1 MTLTIV
7 VLDQKE
13 KFLQFLD
20 PDLCSLTEEIEYAGL
35 RTLKLEY
42 KFEDI
47 VEDKELFRVGNKIW
61 IHGDTNLR
69 DCLYVINTEVSV
81 DIYKENEFTM
91 ELEEVLVELN
101 YAPLFSQTDLTT
113 SNGFRINN
121 VNDAVEVY
129 VDWNALNKWFGDYF
143 NIGVVQDCLSENAS
157 KVTLSGT
164 FTLMNLLRQIE
175 EETGNV
181 FVTRYEKDCL
191 NNTIHRYLDFL
202 NPINSSKNWN
212 LTLLYEFQSQ
222 ETYNP
227 CVDEDGDPCLE
238 DDDPD
243 VTPFEDGIPA
253 ESIPEDTNPWDESQE
268 DDEERNYDW
277 IPEDETVED
286 YYTDGLSYTPLINLN
301 PDACQFQICNREGMV
316 LNTDGEVYSEGDT
329 ALSWDC
335 TDAGL
340 TGDDPC
346 YTITLQKTK
355 DNLGVTVNATS
366 SIVTGILNDVTTPTP
381 YSEILQTDGHWTI
394 ADDMQR
400 TNVLLPDDVYL
411 EIYDYSIHKTLFRTK
426 LDTQIGTVHEEVLDF
441 GFNLENITYEIDETE
456 TYTAISPVIK
466 ASESTGTGNNLNR
479 GDINTIINRWKNL
492 SINKGNTYPMIVDKI
507 TVTGT
512 SWQNAASTNFG
523 NYTTNQ
529 PYSNSPTNWWCRP
542 LRPNDNT
549 DSDSKTYE
557 FYRAKAYWRAP
568 YTKYT
573 GDLHVST
580 TKDSIKQYNE
590 VTRRPDNRNERG
602 PETTPKMGTT
612 ETTDEDIYAI
622 YNQVALYL
630 QEHEVPEINIEVD
643 VANLQGY
650 TYNNYDLHD
659 KVYLK
664 MPNTG
669 ELLTARVTKTSK
681 EAHDIAKNT
690 IELSNY
696 RNINTIKTLT
706 HETSIDATNT
716 NFKYPNSQNL
726 TARLINLDYDPD
738 DEYSIHYP
746 ANKLL
751 TFTLY
756 KVENGSSTYTGKTY
770 TKITDTQGYATIS
783 MKYDP
788 GDYEMEIYYAGDE
801 EFEESSI
808 NVKISV
814 GGTLPVSND
823 TTKTSNNSKTAKTK
837 YKTVKRYWTKC
848 GLSPKDKNKNRKTI
862 VAVAKPSS
870 ADAGKYSY
878 RWYKT
883 VFKNYC
889 PNCKKSGGLRFDGG
903 KKTKCITS
911 QTDGLGYKPSVQ
923 AEKEITCAYC
933 DSDYCGVTGQEKSH
947 GHISR
952 LKTVKKPVKSSKT
965 ELNKLI
971 KGKLVYDT
979 KKVKVTAK
987 NNSGDKQRK
996 VRASGISSK
1005 VKKQALSIV
1014 GKKTGSKAAHA
1025 IVEWIDKNIH
1035 YAGYPNFQRSPNTV
1049 LSKKSGNCCDVT
1061 RLCLQMLDAA
1071 GCSEFYKMY
1080 YIHVPGHVYARLITK
1095 KTGKNRPV
1103 DCASDYHG
1111 AWGYICRDYRG
1122 RSESRS
1128 RYPKLPF

>member
-1 MTLTIV
+1 MVLSIV

-42 KFEDI
+42 TFED
-47 VEDKELFRVGNKIW
+47 VVTDKELFRVGNKIW
-61 IHGDTNLR
+61 IQGDTNLK
-69 DCLYVINTEVSV
+69 DCLYVVNTEVKV
-81 DIYKENEFTM
+81 DIYNENQFSM

-113 SNGFRINN
+113 ANGFRIN

-129 VDWNALNKWFGDYF
+129 VDWNALNYWFGDYF

-181 FVTRYEKDCL
+181 FVTRYEKDIL

-202 NPINSSKNWN
+202 NPINSSRDWN

-222 ETYNP
+222 ATYLP
-227 CVDEDGDPCLE
+227 CVDENGNETTE
-238 DDDPD
+238 DEAPE
-243 VTPFEDGIPA
+243 VTPFDDGIEE
-253 ESIPEDTNPWDESQE
+253 ESIPEDTGPWDESQE
-268 DDEERNYDW
+268 HDTERNYDW
-277 IPEDETVED
+277 IPEDETVEE
-286 YYTDGLSYTPLINLN
+286 YYHDGLDYQPLINLN
-301 PDACQFQICNREGMV
+301 PEACQLQICNSDGEV
-316 LNTDGEVYSEGDT
+316 LNTDGEVYSDGDT
-329 ALSWDC
+329 PLSWDC
-335 TDAGL
+335 SEAGL
-340 TGDDPC
+340 TGDDSC
-346 YTITLQKTK
+346 YTITLQKNGN
-355 DNLGVTVNATS
+355 NLGVTVNATS
-366 SIVTGILNDVTTPTP
+366 NVVTGIENDVSTPIP
-381 YSEILQTDGHWTI
+381 YSETLQENGYWTI
-394 ADDMQR
+394 SQDMKR
-400 TNVLLPDDVYL
+400 NNIILPDDSYL
-411 EIYDYSIHKTLFRTK
+411 EIYDYSINKTLFRTK
-426 LDTQIGTVHEEVLDF
+426 LDTQIGHVHEEVLDF
-441 GFNLENITYEIDETE
+441 GFNLDNITYEIDETE

-466 ASESTGTGNNLNR
+466 QSEGTDGLTRASM
-479 GDINTIINRWKNL
+479 NTVINRWKSL
-492 SINKGNTYPMIVDKI
+492 SISKGLVYPMIVDKI

-523 NYTTNQ
+523 DYTTNQ
-529 PYSNSPTNWWCRP
+529 PYSNNPGNWWCRP

-549 DSDSKTYE
+549 DNDTKSYE

-568 YTKYT
+568 YTKYS

-580 TKDSIKQYNE
+580 TKNQGKQYNDI
-590 VTRRPDNRNERG
+590 TRRPDNRNERG

-612 ETTDEDIYAI
+612 ETTDEDKYSI

-630 QEHEVPEINIEVD
+630 QEHEVPDINIEVD

-650 TYNNYDLHD
+650 QYNNYDLHD
-659 KVYLK
+659 KVYIK

-696 RNINTIKTLT
+696 RNINTVKTLT
-706 HETSIDATNT
+706 NETSIEATNV
-716 NFKYPNSQNL
+716 NFKYPNSKKL
-726 TARLINLDYDPD
+726 TARLVNLDYNRQDS
-738 DEYSIHYP
+738 YSIEYP

-751 TFTLY
+751 SFTLY
-756 KVENGSSTYTGKTY
+756 KIENGSSTYTGKTY
-770 TKITDTQGYATIS
+770 TKITDSQGYATIS

-788 GDYEMEIYYAGDE
+788 GDYELEIYYAGDE

-808 NVKISV
+808 TVKISV
-814 GGTLPVSND
+814 GGTIPVPTD
-823 TTKTSNNSKTAKTK
+823 TTTQKTSNSKTVKTK

-848 GLSPKDKNKNRKTI
+848 GLSPKNKKKERKHI

-903 KKTKCITS
+903 KKTKCISS
-911 QTDGLGYKPSVQ
+911 QVDGLGYKPSVQ
-923 AEKEITCAYC
+923 AEKEITCIYC

-947 GHISR
+947 GHVSR
-952 LKTVKKPVKSSKT
+952 LKTVKKPVKSSKA

-971 KGKLVYDT
+971 KGKLLYDT
-979 KKVKVTAK
+979 KKVKVK
-987 NNSGDKQRK
+987 QKSNSGDKQRK
-996 VRASGISSK
+996 IRASGINKK

-1014 GKKTGSKAAHA
+1014 DKKTGKEAAHA
-1025 IVEWIDKNIH
+1025 IVEWIDKHIS
-1035 YAGYPNFQRSPNTV
+1035 YAYYSNFHRSPSTV

-1080 YIHVPGHVYARLITK
+1080 YVHVTGHVYARLVTK
-1095 KTGKNRPV
+1095 KTGKSRPV

-1111 AWGYICRDYRG
+1111 AWGYICRNYRG
-1122 RSESRS
+1122 LSESKT
-1128 RYPKLPF
+1128 RYPKMPF

>member
-1 MTLTIV
+1 MVLSIV

-42 KFEDI
+42 TFED
-47 VEDKELFRVGNKIW
+47 VVTDKELFRVGNKIW
-61 IHGDTNLR
+61 VQGDVNLA
-69 DCLYVINTEVSV
+69 DCLYVVNTEVKV
-81 DIYKENEFTM
+81 DIYNENQFSM

-113 SNGFRINN
+113 ANGFRINN

-129 VDWNALNKWFGDYF
+129 VDWNALNYWFGDYF

-181 FVTRYEKDCL
+181 FVTRYEKDIL

-202 NPINSSKNWN
+202 NPINSSRDWN

-222 ETYNP
+222 ATYLP
-227 CVDEDGDPCLE
+227 CVDENGNETTE
-238 DDDPD
+238 DEAPE
-243 VTPFEDGIPA
+243 VTPFDDGIEE
-253 ESIPEDTNPWDESQE
+253 ESIPEDTDPWDESQE
-268 DDEERNYDW
+268 HDTERNYDW
-277 IPEDETVED
+277 IPEDETVEE
-286 YYTDGLSYTPLINLN
+286 YYHDGLDYQPLINLN
-301 PDACQFQICNREGMV
+301 PEACQFQICNSDGEV
-316 LNTDGEVYSEGDT
+316 LNTDGEVYSDGDT
-329 ALSWDC
+329 PLSWDC
-335 TDAGL
+335 SEAGL
-340 TGDDPC
+340 TGDDSC
-346 YTITLQKTK
+346 YTITLQKNGN
-355 DNLGVTVNATS
+355 NLGVTVNATS
-366 SIVTGILNDVTTPTP
+366 NVVTGIENDVSTPIP
-381 YSEILQTDGHWTI
+381 YSETLQENGYWTI
-394 ADDMQR
+394 SQDMKR
-400 TNVLLPDDVYL
+400 NNIILPDDSYL
-411 EIYDYSIHKTLFRTK
+411 EIYDYSINKTLFRTK
-426 LDTQIGTVHEEVLDF
+426 LDTQIGHVHEEVLDF
-441 GFNLENITYEIDETE
+441 GFNLDNITYEIDETE

-466 ASESTGTGNNLNR
+466 QSEGTDGLTRASM
-479 GDINTIINRWKNL
+479 NTVINRWKSL
-492 SINKGNTYPMIVDKI
+492 SISKGLVYPMIVDKI

-523 NYTTNQ
+523 DYTTNQ
-529 PYSNSPTNWWCRP
+529 PYSNNPGNWWCRP

-549 DSDSKTYE
+549 DNDTKSYE

-568 YTKYT
+568 YTKYS

-580 TKDSIKQYNE
+580 TKNQGKQYNDI
-590 VTRRPDNRNERG
+590 TRRPDNRNERG

-612 ETTDEDIYAI
+612 ETTDEDKYSI

-630 QEHEVPEINIEVD
+630 QEHEVPDINIEVD

-650 TYNNYDLHD
+650 QYNNYDLHD
-659 KVYLK
+659 KVYIK

-696 RNINTIKTLT
+696 RNINTVKTLT
-706 HETSIDATNT
+706 NETSIEATNV
-716 NFKYPNSQNL
+716 NFKYPNSKKL
-726 TARLINLDYDPD
+726 TARLVNLDYNRQDS
-738 DEYSIHYP
+738 YSIEYP

-751 TFTLY
+751 SFTLY
-756 KVENGSSTYTGKTY
+756 KIENGSSTYTGKTY
-770 TKITDTQGYATIS
+770 TKITDSQGYATIS

-788 GDYEMEIYYAGDE
+788 GDYELEIYYAGDE

-808 NVKISV
+808 TVKISV
-814 GGTLPVSND
+814 GGTIPVPTD
-823 TTKTSNNSKTAKTK
+823 TTTQKTSNSKTVKTK

-848 GLSPKDKNKNRKTI
+848 GLSPKNKKKERKHI

-903 KKTKCITS
+903 KKTKCISS
-911 QTDGLGYKPSVQ
+911 QVDGLGYKPSVQ
-923 AEKEITCAYC
+923 AEKEITCIYC

-947 GHISR
+947 GHVSR
-952 LKTVKKPVKSSKT
+952 LKTVKKPVKSSKA

-971 KGKLVYDT
+971 KGKLLYDT
-979 KKVKVTAK
+979 KKVKVKQK

-996 VRASGISSK
+996 IRASGINKK

-1014 GKKTGSKAAHA
+1014 DKKTGKEAAHA
-1025 IVEWIDKNIH
+1025 IVEWIDKHIS
-1035 YAGYPNFQRSPNTV
+1035 YAYYSNFHRSPSTV

-1080 YIHVPGHVYARLITK
+1080 YVHVTGHVYARLVTK
-1095 KTGKNRPV
+1095 KTGKSRPV

-1111 AWGYICRDYRG
+1111 AWGYICRNYRG
-1122 RSESRS
+1122 LSESKT

>member
-1 MTLTIV
+1 MVLSIV

-42 KFEDI
+42 TFED
-47 VEDKELFRVGNKIW
+47 VVTDKELFRVGNKIW
-61 IHGDTNLR
+61 IQGDTNLK
-69 DCLYVINTEVSV
+69 DCLYVVNTEVKV
-81 DIYKENEFTM
+81 DIYNENQFSM

-113 SNGFRINN
+113 ANGFRINN

-129 VDWNALNKWFGDYF
+129 VDWNALNYWFGDYF

-181 FVTRYEKDCL
+181 FVTRYEKDIL

-202 NPINSSKNWN
+202 NPINSSRDWN

-222 ETYNP
+222 ATYLP
-227 CVDEDGDPCLE
+227 CVDENGNETTE
-238 DDDPD
+238 DEAPE
-243 VTPFEDGIPA
+243 VTPFDDGIEE
-253 ESIPEDTNPWDESQE
+253 ESIPEDTDPWDESQE
-268 DDEERNYDW
+268 HDTERNYDW
-277 IPEDETVED
+277 IPEDETVEE
-286 YYTDGLSYTPLINLN
+286 YYHDGLDYQPLINLN
-301 PDACQFQICNREGMV
+301 PEACQLQICNADGEV
-316 LNTDGEVYSEGDT
+316 LNTDGEVYSDGDT
-329 ALSWDC
+329 PLSWDC
-335 TDAGL
+335 SEAGL
-340 TGDDPC
+340 TGDDSC
-346 YTITLQKTK
+346 YTITLQKNGN
-355 DNLGVTVNATS
+355 NLGVTVNATS
-366 SIVTGILNDVTTPTP
+366 NVVTGIENDVSTPIP
-381 YSEILQTDGHWTI
+381 YSETLQENGYWTI
-394 ADDMQR
+394 SQDMEKAD
-400 TNVLLPDDVYL
+400 VSLPDDVYL
-411 EIYDYSIHKTLFRTK
+411 EIYDYSISKTLFRTK
-426 LDTQIGTVHEEVLDF
+426 LDTQIGHVHEEVLDF

-466 ASESTGTGNNLNR
+466 QSEGTDGLTRASM
-479 GDINTIINRWKNL
+479 NTVINRWKSL
-492 SINKGNTYPMIVDKI
+492 SISKGSVYPMIVDKI

-529 PYSNSPTNWWCRP
+529 PYSNNPRNWWCRP

-549 DSDSKTYE
+549 DNDTKSYE

-568 YTKYT
+568 YTKYS

-580 TKDSIKQYNE
+580 TKNQGKQYNDI
-590 VTRRPDNRNERG
+590 TRRPDNRNERG

-612 ETTDEDIYAI
+612 ETTDEDKYSI

-630 QEHEVPEINIEVD
+630 QEHEVPDINIEVD

-650 TYNNYDLHD
+650 QYNNYDLHD
-659 KVYLK
+659 KVYIK

-681 EAHDIAKNT
+681 EAHNIAKNT

-696 RNINTIKTLT
+696 RNINTVKTLT
-706 HETSIDATNT
+706 NETSIEATNV
-716 NFKYPNSQNL
+716 NFKYPNSKKL
-726 TARLINLDYDPD
+726 TARLVNLDYNSQDS
-738 DEYSIHYP
+738 YSIEYP

-751 TFTLY
+751 SFTLY
-756 KVENGSSTYTGKTY
+756 KIENGSSTYTGKTY
-770 TKITDTQGYATIS
+770 TKITDSQGYATIS

-788 GDYEMEIYYAGDE
+788 GDYELEIYYAGDE

-808 NVKISV
+808 TVKISV
-814 GGTLPVSND
+814 GGTIPVPTD
-823 TTKTSNNSKTAKTK
+823 TTTQKTSNSKTVKTK

-848 GLSPKDKNKNRKTI
+848 GLSPKNKKKERKHI

-903 KKTKCITS
+903 KKTKCISS
-911 QTDGLGYKPSVQ
+911 QVDGLGYKPSVQ
-923 AEKEITCAYC
+923 AEKEITCIYC

-947 GHISR
+947 GHVSR
-952 LKTVKKPVKSSKT
+952 LKTVKKPVKSSKA

-971 KGKLVYDT
+971 KGKLLYDT
-979 KKVKVTAK
+979 KKVKVK
-987 NNSGDKQRK
+987 QKSNSGDKQRK
-996 VRASGISSK
+996 IRASGINKK

-1014 GKKTGSKAAHA
+1014 DKKTGKEAAHA
-1025 IVEWIDKNIH
+1025 IVEWIDKHIS
-1035 YAGYPNFQRSPNTV
+1035 YAYYSNFHRSPSTV

-1080 YIHVPGHVYARLITK
+1080 YVHVTGHVYARLVTK
-1095 KTGKNRPV
+1095 KTGKSRPV

-1111 AWGYICRDYRG
+1111 AWGYICRNYRG
-1122 RSESRS
+1122 LSESKT
-1128 RYPKLPF
+1128 RYPKMPF

>member
-1 MTLTIV
+1 MVLSIV

-42 KFEDI
+42 TFED
-47 VEDKELFRVGNKIW
+47 VVTDKELFRVGNKIW
-61 IHGDTNLR
+61 VQGDVNLA
-69 DCLYVINTEVSV
+69 DCLYVVNTEVKV
-81 DIYKENEFTM
+81 DIYNENQFSM

-113 SNGFRINN
+113 ANGFRINN

-129 VDWNALNKWFGDYF
+129 VDWNALNYWFGDYF

-181 FVTRYEKDCL
+181 FVTRYEKDIL

-202 NPINSSKNWN
+202 NPINSSRDWN

-222 ETYNP
+222 ATYLP
-227 CVDEDGDPCLE
+227 CVDENGNETTE
-238 DDDPD
+238 DEAPE
-243 VTPFEDGIPA
+243 VTPFDDGIEE
-253 ESIPEDTNPWDESQE
+253 ESIPEDTDPWDESQE
-268 DDEERNYDW
+268 HDTERNYDW
-277 IPEDETVED
+277 IPEDETVEE
-286 YYTDGLSYTPLINLN
+286 YYHDGLDYQPLINLN
-301 PDACQFQICNREGMV
+301 PEACQLQICNSDGEV
-316 LNTDGEVYSEGDT
+316 LNTDGEVYSDGDT
-329 ALSWDC
+329 PLSWDC
-335 TDAGL
+335 SEAGL
-340 TGDDPC
+340 TGDDSC
-346 YTITLQKTK
+346 YTITLQKNGN
-355 DNLGVTVNATS
+355 NLGVTVNATS
-366 SIVTGILNDVTTPTP
+366 NVVTGIENDVSTPIP
-381 YSEILQTDGHWTI
+381 YSETLQENGYWTI
-394 ADDMQR
+394 SQDMKR
-400 TNVLLPDDVYL
+400 NNIILPDDSYL
-411 EIYDYSIHKTLFRTK
+411 EIYDYSINKTLFRTK
-426 LDTQIGTVHEEVLDF
+426 LDTQIGHVHEEVLDF
-441 GFNLENITYEIDETE
+441 GFNLDNITYEIDETE

-466 ASESTGTGNNLNR
+466 QSEGTDGLTRASM
-479 GDINTIINRWKNL
+479 NTVINRWKSL
-492 SINKGNTYPMIVDKI
+492 SISKGLVYPMIVDKI

-529 PYSNSPTNWWCRP
+529 PYSNNPRNWWCRP

-549 DSDSKTYE
+549 DNDTKSYE

-568 YTKYT
+568 YTKYS

-580 TKDSIKQYNE
+580 TKNQGKQYNDI
-590 VTRRPDNRNERG
+590 TRRPDNRNERG

-612 ETTDEDIYAI
+612 ETTDEDKYSI

-630 QEHEVPEINIEVD
+630 QEHEVPDINIEVD

-650 TYNNYDLHD
+650 QYNNYDLHD
-659 KVYLK
+659 KVYIK

-681 EAHDIAKNT
+681 EAHNIAKNT

-696 RNINTIKTLT
+696 RNINTVKTLT
-706 HETSIDATNT
+706 NETSIEATNV
-716 NFKYPNSQNL
+716 NFKYPNSKKL
-726 TARLINLDYDPD
+726 TARLVNLDYNSQDS
-738 DEYSIHYP
+738 YSIEYP

-751 TFTLY
+751 SFTLY
-756 KVENGSSTYTGKTY
+756 KIENGSSTYTGKTY
-770 TKITDTQGYATIS
+770 TKITDSQGYATIS

-788 GDYEMEIYYAGDE
+788 GDYELEIYYAGDE

-808 NVKISV
+808 TVKISV
-814 GGTLPVSND
+814 GGTIPVPTD
-823 TTKTSNNSKTAKTK
+823 TTTQKTSNSKTVKTK

-848 GLSPKDKNKNRKTI
+848 GLSPKNKKKERKHI

-903 KKTKCITS
+903 KKTKCISS
-911 QTDGLGYKPSVQ
+911 QVDGLGYKPSVQ
-923 AEKEITCAYC
+923 AEKEITCIYC
-933 DSDYCGVTGQEKSH
+933 DSDYCGVTGQEKSP
-947 GHISR
+947 GHVSR
-952 LKTVKKPVKSSKT
+952 LKTVKKPVKSSKA

-971 KGKLVYDT
+971 KGKLLYDT
-979 KKVKVTAK
+979 KKVKVK
-987 NNSGDKQRK
+987 QKSNSGDKQRK
-996 VRASGISSK
+996 IRASGINKK

-1014 GKKTGSKAAHA
+1014 DKKTGKEAAHA
-1025 IVEWIDKNIH
+1025 IVEWIDKHIS
-1035 YAGYPNFQRSPNTV
+1035 YAYYSNFHRSPSTV

-1080 YIHVPGHVYARLITK
+1080 YVHVTGHVYARLVTK
-1095 KTGKNRPV
+1095 KTGKSRPV

-1111 AWGYICRDYRG
+1111 AWGYICRNYRG
-1122 RSESRS
+1122 LSESKT

>member
-1 MTLTIV
+1 MVLSIV

-42 KFEDI
+42 TFED
-47 VEDKELFRVGNKIW
+47 VVTDKELFRVGNKIW
-61 IHGDTNLR
+61 IQGDTNLK
-69 DCLYVINTEVSV
+69 DCLYVVNTEVKV
-81 DIYKENEFTM
+81 DIYNENQFSM

-113 SNGFRINN
+113 ANGFRIN

-129 VDWNALNKWFGDYF
+129 VDWNALNYWFGDYF

-181 FVTRYEKDCL
+181 FVTRYEKDIL

-202 NPINSSKNWN
+202 NPINSSRDWN

-222 ETYNP
+222 ATYLP
-227 CVDEDGDPCLE
+227 CVDENGNETTE
-238 DDDPD
+238 DEAPE
-243 VTPFEDGIPA
+243 VTPFDDGIEE
-253 ESIPEDTNPWDESQE
+253 ESIPEDTGPWDESQE
-268 DDEERNYDW
+268 HDTERNYDW
-277 IPEDETVED
+277 IPEDETVEE
-286 YYTDGLSYTPLINLN
+286 YYHDGLDYQPLINLN
-301 PDACQFQICNREGMV
+301 PEACQLQICNSDGEV
-316 LNTDGEVYSEGDT
+316 LNTDGEVYSDGDT
-329 ALSWDC
+329 PLSWDC
-335 TDAGL
+335 SEAGL
-340 TGDDPC
+340 TGDDSC
-346 YTITLQKTK
+346 YTITLQKNGN
-355 DNLGVTVNATS
+355 NLGVTVNATS
-366 SIVTGILNDVTTPTP
+366 NVVTGIENDVSTPIP
-381 YSEILQTDGHWTI
+381 YSETLQENGYWTI
-394 ADDMQR
+394 SQDMKR
-400 TNVLLPDDVYL
+400 NNIILPDDSYL
-411 EIYDYSIHKTLFRTK
+411 EIYDYSINKTLFRTK
-426 LDTQIGTVHEEVLDF
+426 LDTQIGHVHEEVLDF
-441 GFNLENITYEIDETE
+441 GFNLDNITYEIDETE

-466 ASESTGTGNNLNR
+466 QSEGTDGLTRASM
-479 GDINTIINRWKNL
+479 NTVINRWKSL
-492 SINKGNTYPMIVDKI
+492 SISKGLVYPMIVDKI

-523 NYTTNQ
+523 DYTTNQ
-529 PYSNSPTNWWCRP
+529 PYSNNPGNWWCRP

-549 DSDSKTYE
+549 DNDTKSYE

-568 YTKYT
+568 YTKYS

-580 TKDSIKQYNE
+580 TKNQGKQYNDI
-590 VTRRPDNRNERG
+590 TRRPDNRNERG

-612 ETTDEDIYAI
+612 ETTDEDKYSI

-630 QEHEVPEINIEVD
+630 QEHEVPDINIEVD

-650 TYNNYDLHD
+650 QYNNYDLHD
-659 KVYLK
+659 KVYIK

-696 RNINTIKTLT
+696 RNINTVKTLT
-706 HETSIDATNT
+706 NETSIEATNV
-716 NFKYPNSQNL
+716 NFKYPNSKKL
-726 TARLINLDYDPD
+726 TARLVNLDYNRQDS
-738 DEYSIHYP
+738 YSIEYP

-751 TFTLY
+751 SFTLY
-756 KVENGSSTYTGKTY
+756 KIENGSSTYTGKTY
-770 TKITDTQGYATIS
+770 TKITDSQGYATIS

-788 GDYEMEIYYAGDE
+788 GDYELEIYYAGDE

-808 NVKISV
+808 TVKISV
-814 GGTLPVSND
+814 GGTIPVPTD
-823 TTKTSNNSKTAKTK
+823 TTTQKTSNSKTVKTK

-848 GLSPKDKNKNRKTI
+848 GLSPKNKKKERKHI

-903 KKTKCITS
+903 KKTKCISS
-911 QTDGLGYKPSVQ
+911 QVDGLGYKPSVQ
-923 AEKEITCAYC
+923 AEKEITCIYC
-933 DSDYCGVTGQEKSH
+933 DSDYCGVTGQEKST

-952 LKTVKKPVKSSKT
+952 LKTVKKPVKSSKA

-971 KGKLVYDT
+971 KGKLLYDT
-979 KKVKVTAK
+979 KKVKVKQK

-996 VRASGISSK
+996 IRASGIDEK

-1014 GKKTGSKAAHA
+1014 GKKTGKEAAHA
-1025 IVEWIDKNIH
+1025 IVEWIDKHIS
-1035 YAGYPNFQRSPNTV
+1035 YAKSRNFRDSPSKV
-1049 LSKKSGNCCDVT
+1049 LSRGSGNCCDVT

-1080 YIHVPGHVYARLITK
+1080 YVHVTGHVYARLVTK
-1095 KTGKNRPV
+1095 KTGKSRPV

-1111 AWGYICRDYRG
+1111 AWGYICRNYRG
-1122 RSESRS
+1122 LSESKT
-1128 RYPKLPF
+1128 RYPKMPF

>member
-1 MTLTIV
+1 MTLSIV

-42 KFEDI
+42 TFED
-47 VEDKELFRVGNKIW
+47 VVTDKELFRVGNKIW
-61 IHGDTNLR
+61 IQGDTNLA
-69 DCLYVINTEVSV
+69 DCLYVVNTEVKV
-81 DIYKENEFTM
+81 DIYNENQFSM

-113 SNGFRINN
+113 ANGFRIN

-129 VDWNALNKWFGDYF
+129 VDWNALNYWFGDYF

-181 FVTRYEKDCL
+181 FVTRYEKDIL

-202 NPINSSKNWN
+202 NPINSSRDWN

-222 ETYNP
+222 ATYLP
-227 CVDEDGDPCLE
+227 CVDENGNETTE
-238 DDDPD
+238 DEAPE
-243 VTPFEDGIPA
+243 VTPFDDGIEE
-253 ESIPEDTNPWDESQE
+253 ESIPEDTDPWDESQE
-268 DDEERNYDW
+268 HDTERNYDW
-277 IPEDETVED
+277 IPEDETVEE
-286 YYTDGLSYTPLINLN
+286 YYHDGLDYQPLINLN
-301 PDACQFQICNREGMV
+301 PEACQLQICNSDGEV
-316 LNTDGEVYSEGDT
+316 LNTDGEVYSDGDT
-329 ALSWDC
+329 PLSWDC
-335 TDAGL
+335 SEAGL
-340 TGDDPC
+340 TGDDSC
-346 YTITLQKTK
+346 YTITLQKNGN
-355 DNLGVTVNATS
+355 NLGVTVNATS
-366 SIVTGILNDVTTPTP
+366 NVVTGIENDVSTPIP
-381 YSEILQTDGHWTI
+381 YSETLQENGYWTI
-394 ADDMQR
+394 SQDMKR
-400 TNVLLPDDVYL
+400 NNIILPDDSYL
-411 EIYDYSIHKTLFRTK
+411 EIYDYSINKTLFRTK
-426 LDTQIGTVHEEVLDF
+426 LDTQIGHVHEEVLDF
-441 GFNLENITYEIDETE
+441 GFNLDNITYEIDETE

-466 ASESTGTGNNLNR
+466 QSEGTDGLTRASM
-479 GDINTIINRWKNL
+479 NTVINRWKSL
-492 SINKGNTYPMIVDKI
+492 SISKGLVYPMIVDKI

-523 NYTTNQ
+523 DYTTNQ
-529 PYSNSPTNWWCRP
+529 PYSNNPGNWWCRP

-549 DSDSKTYE
+549 DNDTKSYE

-568 YTKYT
+568 YTKYS

-580 TKDSIKQYNE
+580 TKNQGKQYNDI
-590 VTRRPDNRNERG
+590 TRRPDNRNERG

-612 ETTDEDIYAI
+612 ETTDEDKYAI

-630 QEHEVPEINIEVD
+630 QEHEVPDINIEVD

-650 TYNNYDLHD
+650 QYNNYDLHD
-659 KVYLK
+659 KVYIK

-681 EAHDIAKNT
+681 EAHNIAKNT

-696 RNINTIKTLT
+696 RNINTVKTLT
-706 HETSIDATNT
+706 NETSIEATNV
-716 NFKYPNSQNL
+716 NFKYPNSKKL
-726 TARLINLDYDPD
+726 TARLVNLDYNRQDS
-738 DEYSIHYP
+738 YSIEYP

-751 TFTLY
+751 SFTLY
-756 KVENGSSTYTGKTY
+756 KIENGSSTYTGKTY
-770 TKITDTQGYATIS
+770 TKITDSQGYATIS

-788 GDYEMEIYYAGDE
+788 GDYELEIYYAGDE

-808 NVKISV
+808 TVKISV
-814 GGTLPVSND
+814 GGTIPVPTD
-823 TTKTSNNSKTAKTK
+823 TTTQKTSNSKTVKTK

-848 GLSPKDKNKNRKTI
+848 GLSPKNKKKERKHI

-903 KKTKCITS
+903 KKTKCISS
-911 QTDGLGYKPSVQ
+911 QVDGLGYKPSVQ
-923 AEKEITCAYC
+923 AEKEITCIYC

-947 GHISR
+947 GHVSR
-952 LKTVKKPVKSSKT
+952 LKTVKKPVKSSKA

-971 KGKLVYDT
+971 KGKLLYDT
-979 KKVKVTAK
+979 KKVKVK
-987 NNSGDKQRK
+987 QKSNSGDKQRK
-996 VRASGISSK
+996 IRASGINKK

-1014 GKKTGSKAAHA
+1014 DKKTGKEAAHA
-1025 IVEWIDKNIH
+1025 IVEWIDKHIS
-1035 YAGYPNFQRSPNTV
+1035 YAYYSNFHRSPSTV

-1080 YIHVPGHVYARLITK
+1080 YVHVTGHVYARLVTK
-1095 KTGKNRPV
+1095 KTGKSRPV

-1111 AWGYICRDYRG
+1111 AWGYICRNYRG
-1122 RSESRS
+1122 LSESKT
-1128 RYPKLPF
+1128 RYPKMPF